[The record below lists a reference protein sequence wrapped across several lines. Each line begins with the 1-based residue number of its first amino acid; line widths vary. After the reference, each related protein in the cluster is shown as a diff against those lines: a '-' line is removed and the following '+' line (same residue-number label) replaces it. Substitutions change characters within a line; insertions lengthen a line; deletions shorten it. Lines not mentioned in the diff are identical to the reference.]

1 MSSITPENK
10 SEVTSS
16 DPIAATI
23 AAPVATKR
31 EPDPEDKDLKE
42 LLHLI
47 AQVSP
52 HFAQAAMKNTEQ
64 ETIRH
69 RNELCWWSLPFLVS
83 IVLLGGGVLVLAG
96 MAIYKDKADLAV
108 TIIGYLLT
116 FLGGV
121 GTGRTMTRKP
131 G

>member
-1 MSSITPENK
+1 MSSVAPDRPNPTASLQPIDLPSIPATP
-10 SEVTSS
+10 ST
-16 DPIAATI
+16 ATQ
-23 AAPVATKR
+23 
-31 EPDPEDKDLKE
+31 EDKDLRE

-47 AQVSP
+47 GQVAP
-52 HFAQAAMKNTEQ
+52 HFAQAASKNAEQ

-69 RNELCWWSLPFLVS
+69 KNALKLWSLPFLIS

-96 MAIYKDKADLAV
+96 MAIQKDKTDVAL

-121 GTGRTMTRKP
+121 GTGQSINRRP
-131 G
+131 A